1 MGQVKSETAG
11 NLPEYP
17 LRRFFRLL
25 KAERRDITYLYIYA
39 VLAGFISLS
48 LPLGIQAI
56 VNFVAG
62 GQLSTSWGVLVLLVI
77 VGVILSGFLQIM
89 QLIISETIQQRI
101 FTNSAFEFAF
111 RIPRMRLEAL
121 YRHYAPELVN
131 RFFDTLNVQKGL
143 SKILLD
149 LSSSILQV
157 VFGLILLSFYH
168 PLFILFGFGL
178 ILILYLIIRITGPL
192 GFRTSLQESKY
203 KYQVVHW
210 LEEVARSMEVFKM
223 AGPPDLPMT
232 RTDGLVVNYLGAR
245 KAHFRILVTK
255 YVFLVIFKVVIIG
268 ALLILGSVLVVR
280 NEMNIGQLVAAEIV
294 IILIISSVEKLIMS
308 VETIYDVLTALEK
321 IGFVMDIPLESSDQK
336 HFVPVKPGEGLEVR
350 ISDLHFSLPDG
361 DEMLSGIELD
371 IAAGEKVAIVGADE
385 PGKALLLRLLAG
397 FYDGYTGTVSI
408 NGMPLRNL
416 DLCNLRGHIGG
427 YTSLQSIFDG
437 SMLENITLGRANCSM
452 EQVLRVVEVV
462 GLREYIERE
471 PEGFEKRI
479 TPEEAKLP
487 EVVYRKMLLARALV
501 ANPSLLLLNEPFLR
515 LNKAEIV
522 RIANYV
528 ETSLPGTTVILTL
541 DHGGAASGFDR
552 IFTIKKGRIELT
564 SKQS

>member
-1 MGQVKSETAG
+1 MSETKSETVG
-11 NLPEYP
+11 ILPDYP

-77 VGVILSGFLQIM
+77 VGVIVSGFLQIM
-89 QLIISETIQQRI
+89 QLTISETIQQRI

-149 LSSSILQV
+149 LSSSSLQV
-157 VFGLILLSFYH
+157 IFGLILLSFYH
-168 PLFILFGFGL
+168 PLFILFGLGL
-178 ILILYLIIRITGPL
+178 ILILYLIIRITGPV
-192 GFRTSLQESKY
+192 GFKTSLQESKY
-203 KYQVVHW
+203 KYEVVHW
-210 LEEVARSMEVFKM
+210 LEEIARSMEVFKM
-223 AGPPDLPMT
+223 AGPPNLPMT
-232 RTDGLVVNYLGAR
+232 RTDGLVINYLSAR
-245 KAHFRILVTK
+245 KSHFRILITK
-255 YVFLVIFKVVIIG
+255 YIFLVIFKVVVIG

-308 VETIYDVLTALEK
+308 VETVYDVLTALEK

-336 HFVPVKPGEGLEVR
+336 HFVPVKPGEGLELR
-350 ISDLHFSLPDG
+350 IADLHFALPDTG
-361 DEMLSGIELD
+361 EILAGIDLD
-371 IAAGEKVAIVGADE
+371 IVAGEKVAIVGNGE

-397 FYDGYTGTVSI
+397 FYDDYTGSVSI
-408 NGMPLRNL
+408 NGVPLRNL

-427 YTSLQSIFDG
+427 YTSLQSVFDG
-437 SMLENITLGRANCSM
+437 SMLENITLGRGNCSM
-452 EQVLRVVEVV
+452 EEVLKIVEVV
-462 GLREYIERE
+462 GLREYIDRE
-471 PEGFEKRI
+471 PMGFEKRI

-487 EVVYRKMLLARALV
+487 EVVYRKILLARALV
-501 ANPSLLLLNEPFLR
+501 AKPSLILLNEPFLR
-515 LNKAEIV
+515 LSKAEC
-522 RIANYV
+522 A
-528 ETSLPGTTVILTL
+528 SLKHYIENCLPSTTVILTL
-541 DHGGAASGFDR
+541 DHPEAASGFDR
-552 IFTIKKGRIELT
+552 ICTIEKGRIVST
-564 SKQS
+564 DK